1 MSRAEDVTHVL
12 VGFGKGIA
20 AALDL
25 LLPTGSVLLVEE
37 DDVVAARNIEA
48 RLPALPCVREIRR
61 APIHDEHDL
70 RAVVVGIPRPPRVRA
85 VIPAT
90 EYAVVAAAALA
101 EAWGLPGA
109 GVRAASVL
117 RDKIE
122 LRRIA
127 DSAGLPQP
135 RWQEAYGP
143 GDVAA
148 FRARHGGE
156 CVLKPA
162 NRQASLGVRLLSA
175 EDPEDLAWTRTTQV
189 EEPKMRARRPLRERY
204 LVEER
209 LRGPEVS
216 TECLVSDGEPTF
228 LNITA
233 KSLHPGPYPV
243 EIGHTVP
250 AEVDGDVTESLAH
263 AVRAL
268 IAATGFR
275 CGVLHAEWK
284 LLDGSKPRLVE
295 CAGRLPGDSINDL
308 IDLAYGGSIVAD
320 LTAILEGR
328 RPVRS
333 PRAGRGAAIRFLT
346 APPGVVRSV
355 LGVETA
361 QRQDGVHEVEVDVG
375 PGTTVEPV
383 TSSWDRA
390 GHVVAV
396 GPTTRAAEQRAI
408 TASGEIVFETA

>member
-1 MSRAEDVTHVL
+1 MSQAEDVTHVL
-12 VGFGKGIA
+12 VGFGKGIT

-25 LLPTGSVLLVEE
+25 LLPVGSVLLVEE
-37 DDVVAARNIEA
+37 DDVVVARNIEA
-48 RLPALPCVREIRR
+48 RLSALRCVRAITR

-70 RAVVVGIPRPPRVRA
+70 RAVVAGIPRPPQVRA

-109 GVRAASVL
+109 GVTAASVL
-117 RDKIE
+117 RNKIE
-122 LRRIA
+122 LRTVA

-135 RWQEAYGP
+135 RWQEAYCP

-148 FRARHGGE
+148 FRARHGSE

-162 NRQASLGVRLLSA
+162 SRQASLGVQLLGA

-189 EEPKMRARRPLRERY
+189 EEPKMRTRRPLRERY

-216 TECLVSDGEPTF
+216 TECLVSDGAPTF

-233 KSLHPGPYPV
+233 KSVRPGPHPV

-250 AEVDGDVTESLAH
+250 APVDGEVAESLDR

-275 CGVLHAEWK
+275 SGFLHAEWM
-284 LLDGSKPRLVE
+284 LPDGSTPRLVE
-295 CAGRLPGDSINDL
+295 CAGRLPGDSITDL

-320 LTAILEGR
+320 LTAVLEGR
-328 RPVRS
+328 RPARS
-333 PRAGRGAAIRFLT
+333 PRARRGAAIRFLT
-346 APPGVVRSV
+346 AAPGVVRSV

-361 QRQDGVHEVEVDVG
+361 KHQDGVHEVEVDVG
-375 PGTTVEPV
+375 PGTTVGPV

-396 GPTTRAAEQRAI
+396 GPTARAAEHRAV
-408 TASGEIVFETA
+408 TASGEIVFEIA